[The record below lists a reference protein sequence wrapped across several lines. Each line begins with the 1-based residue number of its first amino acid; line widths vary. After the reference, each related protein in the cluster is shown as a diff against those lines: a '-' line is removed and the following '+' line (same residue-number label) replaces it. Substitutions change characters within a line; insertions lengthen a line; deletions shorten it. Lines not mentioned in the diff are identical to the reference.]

1 MFVIR
6 NAKNKITNSKL
17 KKLVA
22 IQENNFTV
30 KITDRER
37 VVLHFVKK
45 LTVGPEN
52 SSMKMPI
59 VLLLA
64 S

>member
-1 MFVIR
+1 VFVIR

-22 IQENNFTV
+22 IQKKNFTV

-45 LTVGPEN
+45 LAVGPEN

-59 VLLLA
+59 VLPLA